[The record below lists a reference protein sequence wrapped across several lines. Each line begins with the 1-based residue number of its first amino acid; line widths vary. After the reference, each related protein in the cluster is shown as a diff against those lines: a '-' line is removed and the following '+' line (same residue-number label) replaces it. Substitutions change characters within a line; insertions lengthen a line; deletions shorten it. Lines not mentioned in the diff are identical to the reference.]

1 MPELLSR
8 LQTALAGRYRIES
21 EIGEGGMATVYL
33 AHDLRHGRKV
43 ALKVLRPE
51 LAAVIGAERFLT
63 EIRTTA
69 NLQHPHI
76 LPLFDSGAAGG
87 SLYYVMPFIEGE
99 SLRQRLLREKQLPIS
114 DAVRIASQVASALDY
129 AHRHDVIHRDIKPEN
144 ILLHDGSALVAD
156 FGIALAASK
165 AGGTRMTETGMSLG
179 TPQYMAPEQAMGERE
194 ITARADVY
202 ALGVVLYEML
212 LGEPPFTGPTA
223 QAIVAKM
230 MTDRPTSIT
239 ARRETVPA
247 ELDDAVQTAIA
258 KLPADRFA
266 SVAEFA
272 QALKGEV
279 RATVAR
285 SKRGPAP
292 SSPGPWRA
300 VSAVL
305 GLLVLALLG
314 LSALKLTERPASTAP
329 SVYDAAL
336 PDSAPIG
343 FAAGT
348 ATANYGY
355 SYRNISIA
363 AAGDFVVYAAR
374 QRDSSQLWYRSLKD
388 STTHPILG
396 TTGATGPRLSPDG
409 KRVAFTDGQRIFVV
423 PIGGGEP
430 RRLLDGHAVSML
442 EWVSPAQLVATDLD
456 GTRRSWLDVDAITA
470 RSVPQPRCNYGTWA
484 PELRVMVCS
493 LRLVFVLLDP
503 DSGTTITIRW
513 ARPDGSAGS
522 PVVGTAF
529 RLVDQRYLVYLDTN
543 GALLAAS
550 FEPSTHLASRPVVLL
565 SGVRREALGE
575 AHFDISRNGTLVYA
589 PGVDATVGRLAS
601 LKAGGVPEPLPM
613 DAGDFQRYDLSPNRR
628 YMAVSTP
635 SPEGYELRI
644 HDLRDGQHFTWLRGE
659 FIGQPLWSPNG
670 EELLIT
676 MGDSTR
682 WSILG
687 GSPGPGTRPDTV
699 FRDES
704 GAFAP
709 DLADYHDAHTVIG
722 RIYPA
727 QLSVRFDPAV
737 KPTQF
742 DTVLTGSG
750 FASLSPSGRLIAY
763 QTSEGQ
769 VIVTSFPVAGRRR
782 QVAAGGAEPLW
793 LTPTTVIYR
802 SGVSWY
808 TVKVDP
814 DTGEPQG
821 APTFWARDPRF
832 SDTSGWSNRLGHD
845 GGIIYLQGPEQTS
858 ASYLRVIPDW
868 VAQMKAAVD
877 GAGR

>member
-1 MPELLSR
+1 MMD
-8 LQTALAGRYRIES
+8 QIAAALGSGYRVERKV
-21 EIGEGGMATVYL
+21 GQGGMATVYL
-33 AHDLRHGRKV
+33 AQDFRHDRRV
-43 ALKVLRPE
+43 AIKVLRPE
-51 LAAVIGAERFLT
+51 LAAVIGAERFLA

-99 SLRQRLLREKQLPIS
+99 SLRQRLQREKQLPIS
-114 DAVRIASQVASALDY
+114 EAVRIASQVASALDY
-129 AHRHDVIHRDIKPEN
+129 AHRHGVIHRDIKPEN

-223 QAIVAKM
+223 QAIVAKI
-230 MTDRPTSIT
+230 MTERPSSIT
-239 ARRETVPA
+239 ARRDTVPA

-266 SVAEFA
+266 SAVEFA
-272 QALKGEV
+272 QALTGEV

-285 SKRGPAP
+285 RGPAP
-292 SSPGPWRA
+292 ASPGPWRV

-314 LSALKLTERPASTAP
+314 LLALKLTARSTSTAP

-336 PDSAPIG
+336 PDSAPVG

-348 ATANYGY
+348 ATASYGY
-355 SYRNISIA
+355 SYRNISISA
-363 AAGDFVVYAAR
+363 GGDFVVYAAR
-374 QRDSSQLWYRSLKD
+374 QRDSSRLWYRSLKD
-388 STTHPILG
+388 STTHPIPG
-396 TTGATGPRLSPDG
+396 TTGATKPRLSPDG

-430 RRLLDGHAVSML
+430 RRLLDGQAVSMI

-456 GTRRSWLDVDAITA
+456 GSRRSWLDVDAITA
-470 RSVPQPRCNYGTWA
+470 RSVPQPDCKYGTWA
-484 PELRVMVCS
+484 TELRVMVCS
-493 LRLVFVLLDP
+493 QRRIGVLLDP

-529 RLVDQRYLVYLDTN
+529 RLVDQRYLIYLGAN

-550 FEPSTHLASRPVVLL
+550 YEPSTHLASRPVVLL
-565 SGVRREALGE
+565 SGVRREALG
-575 AHFDISRNGTLVYA
+575 AAQFDIARNGTLVYA
-589 PGVDATVGRLAS
+589 PGVDAAVGRLAG

-635 SPEGYELRI
+635 GEEGYELRI
-644 HDLRDGQHFTWLRGE
+644 YDLRDGQHFTWLRGE
-659 FIGQPLWSPNG
+659 YIGQPLWSPNG
-670 EELLIT
+670 EELLLT
-676 MGDSTR
+676 MRDSTR

-699 FRDES
+699 FRGEWD
-704 GAFAP
+704 AFAP
-709 DLADYHDAHTVIG
+709 DLSNYQDAHTVIG
-722 RIYPA
+722 RSLPT
-727 QLSVRFDPAV
+727 LVTVRFDPAV
-737 KPTQF
+737 KPSQF
-742 DTVLTGSG
+742 DTVLTGSS
-750 FASLSPSGRLIAY
+750 FASLSPRGRLIAY

-782 QVAAGGAEPLW
+782 QVATGGAEPLW

-845 GGIIYLQGPEQTS
+845 GGIVYLQGPEQTS
-858 ASYLRVIPDW
+858 ASYLRVIPNW
-868 VAQMKAAVD
+868 VAEMKAAVD

>member
-1 MPELLSR
+1 
-8 LQTALAGRYRIES
+8 
-21 EIGEGGMATVYL
+21 
-33 AHDLRHGRKV
+33 
-43 ALKVLRPE
+43 
-51 LAAVIGAERFLT
+51 
-63 EIRTTA
+63 
-69 NLQHPHI
+69 
-76 LPLFDSGAAGG
+76 
-87 SLYYVMPFIEGE
+87 MPFIEGE
-99 SLRQRLLREKQLPIS
+99 SLRQRLQREKQLPIS
-114 DAVRIASQVASALDY
+114 EAVRIASQVASALDY
-129 AHRHDVIHRDIKPEN
+129 AHRHGVIHRDIKPEN
-144 ILLHDGSALVAD
+144 ILLHDASALVAD

-247 ELDDAVQTAIA
+247 ELDDAVQTAIS

-272 QALKGEV
+272 QALTGEV

-314 LSALKLTERPASTAP
+314 LSALKLTAHSASTAP

-348 ATANYGY
+348 ATASYGY

-374 QRDSSQLWYRSLKD
+374 QRDSSRLWYRSLKD
-388 STTHPILG
+388 STTHPIPG

-409 KRVAFTDGQRIFVV
+409 KRVAFTDGQRIFVA

-430 RRLLDGHAVSML
+430 RRLLDGQAVSMI

-470 RSVPQPRCNYGTWA
+470 RSVPQPGCRYGTWA
-484 PELRVMVCS
+484 TELRVMVCS
-493 LRLVFVLLDP
+493 QRRVGVLLDP

-529 RLVDQRYLVYLDTN
+529 RLVDQRYLVYLGAD

-550 FEPSTHLASRPVVLL
+550 YEPSTHLASRPVVLL
-565 SGVRREALGE
+565 SGVRREALG
-575 AHFDISRNGTLVYA
+575 AAQFDIARNGTLVYA
-589 PGVDATVGRLAS
+589 PGVDAAVGRLAG

-635 SPEGYELRI
+635 GAEGYELRI

-659 FIGQPLWSPNG
+659 YIGQPLWSPDG

-699 FRDES
+699 FRGEWD
-704 GAFAP
+704 ALAP
-709 DLADYHDAHTVIG
+709 DLSNYHDAHTVIG
-722 RIYPA
+722 RILPA
-727 QLSVRFDPAV
+727 LVTVRFDPAV

-742 DTVLTGSG
+742 DTVLTGSS

-845 GGIIYLQGPEQTS
+845 RGIIYLQGPEQTS
-858 ASYLRVIPDW
+858 ASYLRVIPNW

-877 GAGR
+877 GADR

>member
-1 MPELLSR
+1 MTDQIAAALGSGYKVERELG
-8 LQTALAGRYRIES
+8 Q
-21 EIGEGGMATVYL
+21 GGMATVYL
-33 AHDLRHGRKV
+33 AQDFRHDRRV
-43 ALKVLRPE
+43 AIKVLRPE
-51 LAAVIGAERFLT
+51 LAAVIGAERFLA

-99 SLRQRLLREKQLPIS
+99 SLRDRLRRETQLPIVE
-114 DAVRIASQVASALDY
+114 AVRIATQVASALDY
-129 AHRHDVIHRDIKPEN
+129 AHRHGVIHRDIKPEN

-223 QAIVAKM
+223 QAIVAKI
-230 MTDRPTSIT
+230 MTDRPASIA

-247 ELDDAVQTAIA
+247 ELDDAVQTAIS

-266 SVAEFA
+266 SAAEFA
-272 QALKGEV
+272 QALTGEV

-285 SKRGPAP
+285 STRGLAP
-292 SSPGPWRA
+292 PSPGPWRA

-348 ATANYGY
+348 ATASYGY
-355 SYRNISIA
+355 SYRNLSIA
-363 AAGDFVVYAAR
+363 AGGDFVVYAAR

-388 STTHPILG
+388 STAHPIPG
-396 TTGATGPRLSPDG
+396 TTGATGPRVSPDG

-430 RRLLDGHAVSML
+430 RRLLDGQAVSMV
-442 EWVSPAQLVATDLD
+442 EWVSPAQLLATDRD
-456 GTRRSWLDVDAITA
+456 GIRRSWIDVDAITA
-470 RSVPQPRCNYGTWA
+470 RSVPRPRCSFGTWA

-493 LRLVFVLLDP
+493 YRRVGMLLDP

-522 PVVGTAF
+522 PVIGSAF

-565 SGVRREALGE
+565 SGVRREGLGD
-575 AHFDISRNGTLVYA
+575 AHFDIARNGTLVYA
-589 PGVDATVGRLAS
+589 PGADAAVGRLAS
-601 LKAGGVPEPLPM
+601 LKAGGVPEPLAM

-628 YMAVSTP
+628 YLAVSTP
-635 SPEGYELRI
+635 GPEGYELRI
-644 HDLRDGQHFTWLRGE
+644 HDLRDGQYFTWLRGE
-659 FIGQPLWSPNG
+659 YVGQPLWSPDG

-676 MGDSTR
+676 VGDSTR

-687 GSPGPGTRPDTV
+687 GSPGPGSRPDTL
-699 FRDES
+699 FRGEW

-709 DLADYHDAHTVIG
+709 DLSNYHDAHTVIG
-722 RIYPA
+722 RAFPA
-727 QLSVRFDPAV
+727 MVSVRFDPAV
-737 KPTQF
+737 KPAQF
-742 DTVLTGSG
+742 DTVLTGSS

-763 QTSEGQ
+763 TTPEGQ

-782 QVAAGGAEPLW
+782 QVATGGAEPLW
-793 LTPTTVIYR
+793 LTPTTIIYR
-802 SGVSWY
+802 SGFSWH

-821 APTFWARDPRF
+821 APTSWARDPRF

-858 ASYLRVIPDW
+858 ASYLRVIPNW
-868 VAQMKAAVD
+868 VAQMKATVD